1 MCVNIN
7 GSLKCNIDIN
17 KGGETVIYRTNPRN
31 QEQLSQLGFGC
42 MRFNKDDREVEK
54 QIAYA
59 VEMA

>member
-1 MCVNIN
+1 M
-7 GSLKCNIDIN
+7 
-17 KGGETVIYRTNPRN
+17 IYRTNPRN